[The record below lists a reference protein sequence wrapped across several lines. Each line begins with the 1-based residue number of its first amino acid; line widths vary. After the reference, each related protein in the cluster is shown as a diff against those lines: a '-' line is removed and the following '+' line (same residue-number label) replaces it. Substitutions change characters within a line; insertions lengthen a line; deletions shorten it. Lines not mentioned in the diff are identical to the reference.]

1 MEVIVVGVF
10 FLFSVYVF
18 YRAYHML
25 KAAHAFEGLI
35 SKEKTN
41 EE

>member
-1 MEVIVVGVF
+1 MEIIVVGVF
-10 FLFSVYVF
+10 FLFSAYVF
-18 YRAYHML
+18 CRAYHML

-35 SKEKTN
+35 DKEKTN

>member
-10 FLFSVYVF
+10 FLFSAYVF
-18 YRAYHML
+18 YRAYHMF

-35 SKEKTN
+35 SKERTD

>member
-1 MEVIVVGVF
+1 MEVIAVSVF

-18 YRAYHML
+18 YRAYHIF

-35 SKEKTN
+35 NKEKAD

>member
-10 FLFSVYVF
+10 FLFSAYVF
-18 YRAYHML
+18 YRAYHTL
-25 KAAHAFEGLI
+25 KAAHAFEDLI
-35 SKEKTN
+35 NKEKTD

>member
-10 FLFSVYVF
+10 FLFSAYIF
-18 YRAYHML
+18 YRTYHMF

-35 SKEKTN
+35 NKEKTD